1 MFTVVNME
9 PIASLWLCLT
19 MILDQWCVL
28 GVMVQFHES
37 WVGLGL
43 DYLRQ
48 ELGFLIF
55 FPIYIYCMY
64 SFIACKSKM

>member
-43 DYLRQ
+43 D
-48 ELGFLIF
+48 
-55 FPIYIYCMY
+55 
-64 SFIACKSKM
+64 